1 MSEGGRAGG
10 PGEVWQLEDLIR
22 SRFSPDE
29 IEQIRSDSADLEA
42 ECSAYALANP
52 DYAREHQVWQERY
65 EAECAAY
72 EQAIA
77 AGRTPREAYGAAL
90 AVRAA
95 TTSAVYEEAI
105 AAGRTIRQ
113 AIDAAMGAGAA
124 ERSGRSA

>member
-1 MSEGGRAGG
+1 M
-10 PGEVWQLEDLIR
+10 R

-42 ECSAYALANP
+42 ECRAYVLANP
-52 DYAREHQVWQERY
+52 DYAREHHAWQEKY

-77 AGRTPREAYGAAL
+77 AGETRSEAYGAAL

-105 AAGRTIRQ
+105 AAGRTTRQ
-113 AIDAAMGAGAA
+113 AIDAAMGVAAA
-124 ERSGRSA
+124 ERSGSSA